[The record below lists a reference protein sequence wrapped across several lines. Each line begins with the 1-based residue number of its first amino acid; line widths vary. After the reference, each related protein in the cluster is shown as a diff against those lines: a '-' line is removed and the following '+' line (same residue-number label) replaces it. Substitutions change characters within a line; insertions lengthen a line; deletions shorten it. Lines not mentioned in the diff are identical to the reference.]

1 MTSLPFAK
9 LEGIG
14 NDFVLIDAWDLPE
27 MDWPRLT
34 VRMCDRHFGI
44 GSDGLLLLS
53 APGGSEK
60 ADIRMRMYNPDGTE
74 DMCGN
79 GLRCIAVYA
88 RNAGRVGNDEFTIE
102 TFDGVRR
109 AEATGSWARVSM
121 IKPSFKATDIPANLD
136 VDEVIA
142 CPIEA
147 GGRVYQVTAVQVGTP
162 HAVIFAPAES
172 FWEVIPPESLLIQQ
186 HPVFLERVNV
196 TWCDVESPESL
207 RIRTWERGAGP
218 TLACGTG
225 ACAALVAANINGLAS
240 SRAKVTSPGGTLEIE
255 WPDREDIIMS
265 GPANEV
271 YRGVWPITEIRG

>member
-1 MTSLPFAK
+1 MSTLSFTK

-14 NDFVLIDAWDLPE
+14 NDFVLIDAWSLPE
-27 MDWPRLT
+27 MDWPALT

-44 GSDGLLLLS
+44 GSDGLLLLM
-53 APGGSEK
+53 PSEK
-60 ADIRMRMYNPDGTE
+60 ADIRMRMFNPDGTE

-79 GLRCIAVYA
+79 GLRCMAVYA
-88 RNAGRVGNDEFTIE
+88 RNAGRVGGDEFTIE

-109 AEATGSWARVSM
+109 AEVSGSSARVSM
-121 IKPSFKATDIPANLD
+121 IKPSFKSADIPANLD
-136 VDEVIA
+136 VDEVIDY
-142 CPIEA
+142 PIEA
-147 GGRVYQVTAVQVGTP
+147 GGRVYRITAVQVGTP
-162 HAVIFAPAES
+162 HAVIFASAES

-186 HPVFLERVNV
+186 HPVFPERVNV

-218 TLACGTG
+218 TLGCGTG

-240 SRAKVTSPGGTLEIE
+240 SRAEVTSPGGTLEIE
-255 WPDREDIIMS
+255 WPDRGDILMS

-271 YRGVWPITEIRG
+271 YRGVWPLRPTPDT

>member
-1 MTSLPFAK
+1 MRSIQFTK
-9 LEGIG
+9 MEGIG
-14 NDFVLIDAWDLPE
+14 NDFVLVDAWHLPE

-44 GSDGLLLLS
+44 GSDGLLVLLPS
-53 APGGSEK
+53 DK
-60 ADIRMRMYNPDGTE
+60 ADFRMRMFNPDGTE

-88 RNAGRVGNDEFTIE
+88 RNAGRVAGDEFTIE

-109 AEATGSWARVSM
+109 AEVSGSSARVSM
-121 IKPSFKATDIPANLD
+121 IKPSFKTMDIPANLD
-136 VDEVIA
+136 VDEVIDY
-142 CPIEA
+142 PIEA
-147 GGRVYQVTAVQVGTP
+147 GGRVYRITAVQVGTP

-218 TLACGTG
+218 TLGCGTG

-240 SRAKVTSPGGTLEIE
+240 TRAEVTSPGGTLEIE
-255 WPDREDIIMS
+255 WPDRGDILMS
-265 GPANEV
+265 GPARIV
-271 YRGVWPITEIRG
+271 YHGVWPNTRQP